1 LFWLYN
7 QNKWRTRFAA
17 TVYTQH
23 SSHHNIL
30 IKQPHSS
37 RRASNERPYFT
48 NGERRLAIVGRKNY
62 NNVTLGKYN
71 CLYIKLSTRI
81 GNGGSPYRIVQNI
94 TKLRS
99 GILCFFNIKL
109 SSRTGNGSIPC
120 NSKLLVK
127 NHALH
132 YNIRKR

>member
-1 LFWLYN
+1 MN
-7 QNKWRTRFAA
+7 APTSRTG
-17 TVYTQH
+17 
-23 SSHHNIL
+23 
-30 IKQPHSS
+30 
-37 RRASNERPYFT
+37 
-48 NGERRLAIVGRKNY
+48 NGGSPLSGVKNY
-62 NNVTLGKYN
+62 SNVTLGKYN

>member
-1 LFWLYN
+1 MSTTTSRIGNGGSPLSGGKNYSNVTLGKYSCLYI
-7 QNKWRTRFAA
+7 KLSTR
-17 TVYTQH
+17 
-23 SSHHNIL
+23 IG
-30 IKQPHSS
+30 
-37 RRASNERPYFT
+37 
-48 NGERRLAIVGRKNY
+48 NGGSPLSGVKNY

-81 GNGGSPYRIVQNI
+81 GNGGSP
-94 TKLRS
+94 
-99 GILCFFNIKL
+99 
-109 SSRTGNGSIPC
+109 C